1 MPETVPLAIADR
13 SRLANLV
20 SERLPADALAAYYA
34 LNHPGP
40 RVRLFGL
47 QTTQGDLVGFVVE
60 AQTGHDLFRPLV
72 IPVASHPEGLKALL
86 HAVTSPARPFFL
98 HLPLEQQTWIG
109 PELTLE
115 QIRPV
120 YLYRSDPGTFPT
132 EFNVLIVE
140 STTPDGLKRFE
151 IRSRQEVVAAAGLNW
166 RSPYFA
172 EVYVEGTPEAISRG
186 LTRSVLAAATG
197 HVLREHLICLT
208 FVGDSDSQAQAMAEW
223 AGYQRTGDRYFLANV
238 VRHEGGEIEA
248 PP

>member
-1 MPETVPLAIADR
+1 MPETVPISIADR

-40 RVRLFGL
+40 RVRLVGL
-47 QTTQGDLVGFVVE
+47 QTTQGDLVGFAVE

-72 IPVASHPEGLKALL
+72 IPVASQPEGLRALL
-86 HAVTSPARPFFL
+86 HALTAQGRPFLL
-98 HLPLEQQTWIG
+98 HLPLDQQSWIG

-120 YLYRSDPGTFPT
+120 YLYRSDPGAFPT
-132 EFNVLIVE
+132 EFNVLVVE
-140 STTPDGLKRFE
+140 SSTPDGLKRFE
-151 IRSRQEVVAAAGLNW
+151 IRSRKEVVAAAGLNW

-172 EVYVEGTPEAISRG
+172 EVYVEGTLEASSRG
-186 LTRSVLAAATG
+186 LTRSVFAAATG
-197 HVLREHLICLT
+197 HVLGENLTCLT
-208 FVGDSDSQAQAMAEW
+208 FVGDSDVQAQAMAEW
-223 AGYQRTGDRYFLANV
+223 VGYRRTGDRYFLAHA
-238 VRHEGGEIEA
+238 VRHDGDGIEG